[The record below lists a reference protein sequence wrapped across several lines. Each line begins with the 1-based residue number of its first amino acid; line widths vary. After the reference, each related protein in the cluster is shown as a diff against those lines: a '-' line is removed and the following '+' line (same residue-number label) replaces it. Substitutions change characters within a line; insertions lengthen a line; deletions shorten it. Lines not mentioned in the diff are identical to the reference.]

1 MQKPFSITVCKCF
14 RQVRCWLQAL
24 YPYLLF
30 YIHVT
35 YLLLLYIIIP
45 VIITWNQ
52 NVIFFWPVTMW
63 CRAQPLRL
71 WPCLNRHTA
80 WPPLNSVTMALQAD
94 VNNATSWFKV
104 NFLQANPEKFQV
116 MYLKP
121 ISNSPEV
128 PESFTIADT
137 TINTQPQV
145 KLLGIII
152 DDKLSFE
159 KQIDI
164 MCKRASRQLN
174 IMRRFKYIF
183 QLKEMSTIYNAFI
196 LSNFNYC
203 PVVWHFCSIT
213 NMRKLEKIQ
222 ERALRLL
229 YDDPASSYQEL
240 LTRSGHSSLHVRRLR
255 MIAMEV
261 YKSLNNINPE
271 FMWELF
277 QKKETEYNFR
287 DSFKVDIPSFKTL
300 KYGKYSFSYYGA
312 HLWNILPI
320 NIKQSLSQTNFKMVL
335 SSWDG
340 PNCSCSYCDFK
351 PWDL

>member
-1 MQKPFSITVCKCF
+1 MRDSLRVSLHRNLCFSKF
-14 RQVRCWLQAL
+14 LWHSLS
-24 YPYLLF
+24 LF
-30 YIHVT
+30 WIFVT
-35 YLLLLYIIIP
+35 AV
-45 VIITWNQ
+45 VI
-52 NVIFFWPVTMW
+52 
-63 CRAQPLRL
+63 
-71 WPCLNRHTA
+71 
-80 WPPLNSVTMALQAD
+80 S
-94 VNNATSWFKV
+94 
-104 NFLQANPEKFQV
+104 
-116 MYLKP
+116 
-121 ISNSPEV
+121 
-128 PESFTIADT
+128 
-137 TINTQPQV
+137 
-145 KLLGIII
+145 
-152 DDKLSFE
+152 
-159 KQIDI
+159 
-164 MCKRASRQLN
+164 
-174 IMRRFKYIF
+174 
-183 QLKEMSTIYNAFI
+183 
-196 LSNFNYC
+196 
-203 PVVWHFCSIT
+203 
-213 NMRKLEKIQ
+213 
-222 ERALRLL
+222 LRLL